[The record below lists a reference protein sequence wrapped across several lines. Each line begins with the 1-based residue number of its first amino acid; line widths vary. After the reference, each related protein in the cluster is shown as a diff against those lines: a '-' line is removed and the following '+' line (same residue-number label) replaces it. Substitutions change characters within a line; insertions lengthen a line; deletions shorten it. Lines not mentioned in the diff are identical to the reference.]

1 MYCKIL
7 SKKYPYQL
15 VRKTICLPYLHLVGI
30 PEKCL
35 QCFNQYAYILL
46 DERTFFKGTSKIPK
60 SYQINN
66 KIAKPNPH
74 VTYARAKN
82 CTKTFTEN
90 GNLLMHSI
98 ILR

>member
-1 MYCKIL
+1 MFALFAFGRDMSSEYTQITRIWGKML
-7 SKKYPYQL
+7 TVFQP
-15 VRKTICLPYLHLVGI
+15 VCL
-30 PEKCL
+30 
-35 QCFNQYAYILL
+35 LL
-46 DERTFFKGTSKIPK
+46 DVHTFFKGTSKIPK
-60 SYQINN
+60 SYQIND

-90 GNLLMHSI
+90 GNLLMHRI